1 MAEAE
6 EDEAMLAEL
15 FAHLEELKQE
25 AKRHELEALLSGE
38 LESTGGEISIKPG
51 LRMSVLKQDQFAFD
65 DYTLLDTVIMGNRRL
80 YDIMKQKDALYA
92 LSLIHI

>member
-38 LESTGGEISIKPG
+38 LDRNRGAGLGGNAAQN
-51 LRMSVLKQDQFAFD
+51 VFALGGKTQIQTF
-65 DYTLLDTVIMGNRRL
+65 VC
-80 YDIMKQKDALYA
+80 
-92 LSLIHI
+92 

>member
-38 LESTGGEISIKPG
+38 LDKNDAYLEVHAGSGGTEAPG
-51 LRMSVLKQDQFAFD
+51 LGGNAAQNVFALGGKTQIQTF
-65 DYTLLDTVIMGNRRL
+65 VC
-80 YDIMKQKDALYA
+80 
-92 LSLIHI
+92 

>member
-38 LESTGGEISIKPG
+38 LDKNDAYRLGRNRGAGLGGNAAQN
-51 LRMSVLKQDQFAFD
+51 VFALGGKTQIQTF
-65 DYTLLDTVIMGNRRL
+65 VC
-80 YDIMKQKDALYA
+80 
-92 LSLIHI
+92 